1 MPLRLSQRRK
11 SEKAP
16 KGQVKILME
25 ATMASIRKRKW
36 KTAKGVE
43 REAWI
48 VDYVDQKGERAL
60 KTFATKKEADAWKV
74 AALHEVRQGIHTSA
88 SASKTVEEVW
98 GLWLDECEANG
109 LETSTIRQ
117 RQQHLIH
124 HVRPFIGRVKLSDL
138 TTPRVYAFD
147 KELRVAGRS
156 SAMRRK
162 VITNLKTAISFA
174 QGRGLVAQNVAR
186 GIRMKVDD
194 RESGGPLR
202 AGVDFPSITELNVL
216 IDSAP
221 PRWRPLIVTAI
232 FTGMRLGELR
242 GLRWSD
248 VDLEA
253 GVIHVRQRA
262 NRWGR
267 MGPPKSKAGKRD
279 IPLAPIVINALKQWR
294 ADCPTGELNLVFATR
309 SGLPQGQSNILDQV
323 WVPLLHKCRLL
334 NDSGGHRYNFHMLR
348 HAAASLF
355 IAYLKWPPK
364 RIQAVMGHANVALT
378 FDLYGHLFE
387 DAAADREDMKKLEA
401 AVRVA

>member
-1 MPLRLSQRRK
+1 MS
-11 SEKAP
+11 
-16 KGQVKILME
+16 V
-25 ATMASIRKRKW
+25 RKRTW
-36 KTAKGVE
+36 TTSKGEE

-48 VDYVDQKGERAL
+48 VDYVDQTGERRL
-60 KTFATKKEADAWKV
+60 KTFPTKKEAVAWKV
-74 AALHEVRQGIHTSA
+74 TALHEVQQGIHTSA
-88 SASKTVEEVW
+88 SASKTIEEVW
-98 GLWLDECEANG
+98 GLWIGECEANG
-109 LETSTIRQ
+109 LEASTIVQ
-117 RQQHLIH
+117 RQQHLKH
-124 HVRPFIGRVKLSDL
+124 HITPFIGRIKLSDL
-138 TTPRVYAFD
+138 TTPLVYAFD
-147 KELRVAGRS
+147 KELREADRS
-156 SAMRRK
+156 MAMRRK

-174 QGRGLVAQNVAR
+174 QARGLVAQNVAR
-186 GIRMKVDD
+186 GVRIKVDD
-194 RESGGPLR
+194 RESRNGPLR
-202 AGVDFPSITELNVL
+202 AGVDFPSMAELNAL
-216 IDSAP
+216 IDNAP
-221 PRWRPLIVTAI
+221 ARWRPFIITAI

-279 IPLAPIVINALKQWR
+279 IPLAPIVINALRQRR
-294 ADCPTGELNLVFATR
+294 ADCPTSELDLVFATR

-323 WVPLLHKCRLL
+323 WVPLLRKCRLL
-334 NDSGGHRYNFHMLR
+334 NDSGGHRYNFHLLR

-355 IAYLKWPPK
+355 IAHLKWPPK
-364 RIQAVMGHANVALT
+364 RIQTVMGHANISLT

>member
-1 MPLRLSQRRK
+1 MS
-11 SEKAP
+11 
-16 KGQVKILME
+16 V
-25 ATMASIRKRKW
+25 RKRTW
-36 KTAKGVE
+36 TTSKGEE

-48 VDYVDQKGERAL
+48 VDYVDQTGERRL

-74 AALHEVRQGIHTSA
+74 TALHEVQQGIHTSA
-88 SASKTVEEVW
+88 SASKSIEEMW
-98 GLWLDECEANG
+98 RLWLDECEANG

-117 RQQHLIH
+117 RQQHLNH
-124 HVRPFIGRVKLSDL
+124 HVRPFIGRTKLSDL

-147 KELRVAGRS
+147 KELREAGRS
-156 SAMRRK
+156 TAMRRK

-186 GIRMKVDD
+186 GVRIKVDD
-194 RESGGPLR
+194 RENSSGPLR
-202 AGVDFPSITELNVL
+202 AGVDFPSIAELNAL
-216 IDSAP
+216 IDNANL
-221 PRWRPLIVTAI
+221 RWRPFIIAAI

-248 VDLEA
+248 VDLAA

-279 IPLAPIVINALKQWR
+279 IPLAPIVINSLKQWR
-294 ADCPTGELNLVFATR
+294 EGCPSGELDLVFATR
-309 SGLPQGQSNILDQV
+309 RGHPHQQANIHRQV
-323 WVPLLHKCRLL
+323 WAPLLHKCGLT
-334 NDSGGHRYNFHMLR
+334 NDSGEYRYNFHMLR

-364 RIQAVMGHANVALT
+364 RIQTVMGHANVALT

>member
-1 MPLRLSQRRK
+1 MS
-11 SEKAP
+11 
-16 KGQVKILME
+16 V
-25 ATMASIRKRKW
+25 RKRTW
-36 KTAKGVE
+36 TTSKGEE

-48 VDYVDQKGERAL
+48 VDYVDQTGERKL

-74 AALHEVRQGIHTSA
+74 TALHEVQQGIHTSA
-88 SASKTVEEVW
+88 SASKSIEEMW
-98 GLWLDECEANG
+98 RLWLDECEANG

-117 RQQHLIH
+117 RQQHLNH
-124 HVRPFIGRVKLSDL
+124 HIKPFIGRIKLSDL
-138 TTPRVYAFD
+138 TTPRIYALD
-147 KELRVAGRS
+147 KELREAGRS
-156 SAMRRK
+156 TAMRRK

-186 GIRMKVDD
+186 GVRIKADD
-194 RESGGPLR
+194 RETSSGPLR
-202 AGVDFPSITELNVL
+202 AGVDFPSMAELNAL
-216 IDSAP
+216 IDNAT
-221 PRWRPLIVTAI
+221 PRWRPFIVTAI

-242 GLRWSD
+242 GLRWGD
-248 VDLEA
+248 IDLEA

-279 IPLAPIVINALKQWR
+279 IPLAPIVINALKQRR
-294 ADCPTGELNLVFATR
+294 ADCPQGELDLVFATR

-364 RIQAVMGHANVALT
+364 RIQTVMGHANVALT